1 MIKVKIPGRGELNI
15 EYVLFDMNGTLTT
28 EGILLESTK
37 KRLESLAK
45 KVKIIIL
52 TADTF
57 GKAKETFNGIDVELH
72 IISSG
77 LGSKAKL
84 EFLKNIGEKK
94 CIAVGNGN
102 NDALMLKNAE
112 VGIAI
117 LGDEGLSVKACLKS
131 DILVKDIDNAIDILL
146 NGKRIIATL
155 RL

>member
-1 MIKVKIPGRGELNI
+1 MMKVNVPSIGEFCF
-15 EYVLFDMNGTLTT
+15 EYAVFDMNGTLTT

-37 KRLESLAK
+37 KRLELLAK

-57 GKAKETFNGIDVELH
+57 GKAKETFKGLDVELH
-72 IISSG
+72 IISSKS
-77 LGSKAKL
+77 GSEAKS

-102 NDALMLKNAE
+102 NDALMLKNAGI
-112 VGIAI
+112 GIAI
-117 LGDEGLSVKACLKS
+117 LGNEGLSVKACSNS
-131 DILVKDIDNAIDILL
+131 DILAKDIDNAIDILL
-146 NGKRIIATL
+146 NEKRIIATL